1 MENKKTKVNKNFT
14 KLTHKGVSLIVL
26 IVTIIVI
33 VILAATVILTLSK
46 NNPIESA
53 REARFKED
61 IRMFQD
67 ELNMYIA
74 SEYTKLQGQR
84 DEKITALEYTKKG
97 DKNSVYTY
105 LSSFTKKYE
114 NKIGIKED
122 EIVYV
127 GSDEKEREWL
137 INSGIYMAKK
147 ITVNYKDGYGNSL
160 KESEEYPM
168 LDVKYHFEAPEIE
181 GYMALNEIEE
191 GITSGD
197 KEITFEYCMIS
208 NDLAFIGLD
217 SSGNETSVES
227 DIVAYTVSGIGEC
240 NNPYLAIPREHNG
253 KAVTQIKG
261 YAFNGNSIIKKLV
274 LSSNLEKINNAAFYS
289 CKNLETVKINARRI
303 ENLYAFSNN
312 SNLKEVEIGKNV
324 EYISET
330 TFHSCKNLI
339 DVIICSEKV
348 IISSS
353 MFNNCSLLAEIKVN
367 EENKA
372 FKSIDGV
379 VYSKDGTIIYIY
391 PPGKHGDTYIFPR
404 EVKKLGWSSFRYNI
418 YLKEI
423 DIPSTVEIVDDA
435 AFYSCKN
442 LETVKINAKRIG
454 NSYTFSNNINL
465 KEVEIGENVEYIGSQ
480 TFSNCKN
487 LTEVNYLGTME
498 LWNNISKNRWNLN
511 SSITKVICIDGDIT
525 L

>member
-1 MENKKTKVNKNFT
+1 MDKKKTKVNKNFT

-61 IRMFQD
+61 VRTFQD
-67 ELNMYIA
+67 ELNMVIA
-74 SEYTKLQGQR
+74 KEYTSLQGQR
-84 DEKITALEYTKKG
+84 DKKITALEYIEKG

-114 NKIGIKED
+114 NKIAIKED

-127 GSDEKEREWL
+127 GFDEKEREWL

-147 ITVNYKDGYGNSL
+147 ITVHYKDGYGNSL
-160 KESEEYPM
+160 NESEEYPM
-168 LDVKYHFEAPEIE
+168 LDVNYHFEAPEIE

-261 YAFNGNSIIKKLV
+261 SAFSGNSIIKKLV
-274 LSSNLEKINNAAFYS
+274 IPSTVEKVNGFAFNSCSKLEYVNLNARIIGNRAFLSSNLQK
-289 CKNLETVKINARRI
+289 
-303 ENLYAFSNN
+303 
-312 SNLKEVEIGKNV
+312 VEIGKNV
-324 EYISET
+324 NITEGLIFERCSKLLNAKIYFDNININNSEFLGCDLLT
-330 TFHSCKNLI
+330 KI
-339 DVIICSEKV
+339 DINE
-348 IISSS
+348 
-353 MFNNCSLLAEIKVN
+353 NNNTYKE
-367 EENKA
+367 
-372 FKSIDGV
+372 IDGV
-379 VYSKDGTIIYIY
+379 VYSKDGTKIYMY
-391 PPGKHGDTYIFPR
+391 PTGKTDSTYILPSN
-404 EVKKLGWSSFRYNI
+404 VKEISRYAFSGNKNIKNIVISDTVEKVNDFAFERCSKLEYVRLNSKVIKNRAFRWSS
-418 YLKEI
+418 LQ
-423 DIPSTVEIVDDA
+423 
-435 AFYSCKN
+435 
-442 LETVKINAKRIG
+442 KI
-454 NSYTFSNNINL
+454 
-465 KEVEIGENVEYIGSQ
+465 EIGQNVNIIEALVFEG
-480 TFSNCKN
+480 CEN

-498 LWNNISKNRWNLN
+498 MWNNC
-511 SSITKVICIDGDIT
+511 SSITKIICTDGIII